1 MTAKE
6 RITVSLPADLVEGA
20 KAAVESGEATD
31 VSAYVADAL
40 AARRAKRESVRA
52 LDELFADLGRP
63 APKHD
68 EWARRALG
76 LGSNAAGQAA
86 A

>member
-1 MTAKE
+1 
-6 RITVSLPADLVEGA
+6 VSLPADLVEGA
-20 KAAVESGEATD
+20 KAAVESGEAAD

-40 AARRAKRESVRA
+40 AARRAKRDSRRA
-52 LDELFADLGRP
+52 LDDLFADIGRP

-68 EWARRALG
+68 QWARRALG
-76 LGSNAAGQAA
+76 LGGNTPGQAA